1 MKFDDNFTNDPKH
14 NLKSHTIPGT
24 GWTITKMNPDELDEQ
39 FKRMKEIMDEI
50 AKKQMQSPW
59 TFIGTS
65 TGSASPSATDAHYP
79 YQEPERDEQ
88 GTFYGYKILWFHV
101 EGMFF
106 ISPRYQVQWGSNGC
120 LTSDV
125 MPRENHMHGIHFA
138 KRPDH
143 PNLGEYV
150 VDEWSIGQYRGR
162 FESMLVKCA
171 LSGTVVETDQGFR
184 AQHAQ
189 IIGVLIDG
197 NWKSYQ
203 DLERYSA
210 ARSRRNP
217 YEEATR
223 FTDDWWRW

>member
-1 MKFDDNFTNDPKH
+1 MSYVQTFYNFTFMSEMN
-14 NLKSHTIPGT
+14 
-24 GWTITKMNPDELDEQ
+24 MNPDELDEK
-39 FKRMKEIMDEI
+39 FKEMKKIMDEI

-59 TFIGTS
+59 MSQLSWSHGT
-65 TGSASPSATDAHYP
+65 TARNMSPSATDAHYP

-120 LTSDV
+120 LVSDV
-125 MPRENHMHGIHFA
+125 EPRENHMHGIHFV
-138 KRPDH
+138 KHPGH
-143 PNLGEYV
+143 PNLMEYIF
-150 VDEWSIGQYRGR
+150 DEWSIGRYSPAR

-197 NWKSYQ
+197 YWKSYQ
-203 DLERYSA
+203 DLGRYSA
-210 ARSRRNP
+210 AYPHRNP
-217 YEEATR
+217 YE
-223 FTDDWWRW
+223 DDYRRAYYGDWNPNP